1 MSDSPSAGTL
11 VRTKSVGMRMNP
23 AMDVGVGLGVRLGPD
38 PGGELGAEHEVQDQE
53 EASAAVGGRGAGRPG
68 PARAVGR
75 FPGSGPG

>member
-38 PGGELGAEHEVQDQE
+38 PGGELGEEHEVQDQE
-53 EASAAVGGRGAGRPG
+53 ASAAVGRKRRG
-68 PARAVGR
+68 PAVFGADPAR
-75 FPGSGPG
+75 PGSGPG